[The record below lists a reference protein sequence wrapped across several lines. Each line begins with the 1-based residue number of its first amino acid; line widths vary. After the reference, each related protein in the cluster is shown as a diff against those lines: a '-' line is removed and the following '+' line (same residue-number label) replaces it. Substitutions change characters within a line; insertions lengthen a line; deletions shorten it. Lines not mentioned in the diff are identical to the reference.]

1 MVYPIAVRAAGAVPI
16 AVPEKNLKADVDSI
30 IKYSSTKTKICY
42 IANPNNPTGTYLT
55 SEELLN
61 LRKNLPEECI
71 LVIDSAYAE
80 YVDKTDY
87 VDGLELAK
95 KFTNVVCTRTF
106 SKIYGLASLRI
117 GWMYTSS
124 NQIIDFI
131 NRIRLPF
138 NTNSIAQFAAI
149 EALGDT
155 DFLLKAK
162 KHNDLW
168 KPWIEDKLKDYG
180 IQTVNGVANFIL
192 AKFKDQI
199 QANSC
204 YSFLEEK
211 GILVRKIG
219 EYGLPE
225 YLRITVGLEDEN
237 KILCDEINNF
247 LKLNGK

>member
-1 MVYPIAVRAAGAVPI
+1 MKQILIYNSGGG
-16 AVPEKNLKADVDSI
+16 LGDSI
-30 IKYSSTKTKICY
+30 
-42 IANPNNPTGTYLT
+42 
-55 SEELLN
+55 
-61 LRKNLPEECI
+61 
-71 LVIDSAYAE
+71 
-80 YVDKTDY
+80 
-87 VDGLELAK
+87 
-95 KFTNVVCTRTF
+95 
-106 SKIYGLASLRI
+106 
-117 GWMYTSS
+117 
-124 NQIIDFI
+124 QIIPLILSLKNHFKSSDFYYLSSHE
-131 NRIRLPF
+131 NHF
-138 NTNSIAQFAAI
+138 V
-149 EALGDT
+149 
-155 DFLLKAK
+155 
-162 KHNDLW
+162 
-168 KPWIEDKLKDYG
+168 DKLKDYG

>member
-87 VDGLELAK
+87 EDGLELAK

-106 SKIYGLASLRI
+106 SKI
-117 GWMYTSS
+117 
-124 NQIIDFI
+124 
-131 NRIRLPF
+131 
-138 NTNSIAQFAAI
+138 
-149 EALGDT
+149 
-155 DFLLKAK
+155 
-162 KHNDLW
+162 
-168 KPWIEDKLKDYG
+168 
-180 IQTVNGVANFIL
+180 
-192 AKFKDQI
+192 
-199 QANSC
+199 
-204 YSFLEEK
+204 
-211 GILVRKIG
+211 
-219 EYGLPE
+219 
-225 YLRITVGLEDEN
+225 
-237 KILCDEINNF
+237 
-247 LKLNGK
+247 